1 MTYLDHAS
9 TTDLRPEAAAAMML
23 ALEHTGNPSSLHKAG
38 RLSRRSVEMA
48 REQVARAFKARPS
61 EVVFT
66 SGGTEADNQA
76 IKGIHWERQKAD
88 DARRVIVSLESE
100 HHAVL
105 DPIEWLVETGQA
117 EVHFAEIDSDGIVN
131 LEKLKTFV
139 NENHQQISLISI
151 MWSNNETGV
160 IQPMAE
166 IVEIAKAHKIP
177 VHSDAVQAVSCL
189 EIDFAASGLAALSIS
204 GHKLGAPTGV
214 GALLLQRTF
223 KPVPVLH
230 GGGQERN
237 IRSGTVAVG
246 LIAAFGAAVEASNAD
261 KQIRAEANTKLR
273 DELITRVQNLIP
285 DVKVTSL
292 QQPRMPIVA
301 HFTFTG
307 CEGHTLLM
315 LLDAAGVYCSSGSAC
330 TAGVHRPSH
339 VLEAMGY
346 AEIEAMGALRVSFGR
361 TSKAEDIEALLAAL
375 PDAVEKAR
383 ATATVTRN
391 HRQA

>member
-1 MTYLDHAS
+1 VTYLDHAA

-23 ALEHTGNPSSLHKAG
+23 ALDHTGNPSSLHKAG
-38 RLSRRSVEMA
+38 RLSRRSVEMS
-48 REQVARAFKARPS
+48 REQVADAFNARPS
-61 EVVFT
+61 EVLFT
-66 SGGTEADNQA
+66 SGGTESDNQA

-88 DARRVIVSLESE
+88 AARRVIVSLESE
-100 HHAVL
+100 HHAVI
-105 DPIEWLVETGQA
+105 DPIDWLVETGQA
-117 EVHFAEIDSDGIVN
+117 EVHWADVDSSGIVD
-131 LEKLKTFV
+131 LAKLKTFV
-139 NENHQQISLISI
+139 DQHHRAISLISI
-151 MWSNNETGV
+151 MWANNETGV

-166 IVEIAKAHKIP
+166 IVGIAKEFKIP
-177 VHSDAVQAVSCL
+177 VHSDAVQAASCL
-189 EIDFAASGLAALSIS
+189 EIDFGASGLAALSIS

-214 GALLLQRTF
+214 GALLLQRIY
-223 KPVPVLH
+223 KPVPVMH

-246 LIAAFGAAVEASNAD
+246 LIAALGAAVQASQLD
-261 KQIRAEANTKLR
+261 KQTRYSENEKLR
-273 DELITRVQNLIP
+273 DALIGAVKKIIP
-285 DVKVTSL
+285 DVKVTSE
-292 QQPRMPIVA
+292 QESRMPSIA
-301 HFTFTG
+301 HFTFRG

-339 VLEAMGY
+339 VLKAMGY
-346 AEIEAMGALRVSFGR
+346 DEIEAMGALRVSFGR
-361 TSKAEDIEALLAAL
+361 TSRSEDIDALLAAL